1 LTIQEASGDHTR
13 ITNFQGYSGEGKS
26 IWEGLQEGYVQDS
39 QPDITAPETDITEV
53 TQSSDSPGFIANAIL
68 MPMLNEAI
76 LVLEKVSQIFLPTF
90 RPKLTM

>member
-1 LTIQEASGDHTR
+1 VEIIPALQTSKNTLERARAFGKACKKGRFKTRNQTLTA
-13 ITNFQGYSGEGKS
+13 
-26 IWEGLQEGYVQDS
+26 L
-39 QPDITAPETDITEV
+39 ETDITEV